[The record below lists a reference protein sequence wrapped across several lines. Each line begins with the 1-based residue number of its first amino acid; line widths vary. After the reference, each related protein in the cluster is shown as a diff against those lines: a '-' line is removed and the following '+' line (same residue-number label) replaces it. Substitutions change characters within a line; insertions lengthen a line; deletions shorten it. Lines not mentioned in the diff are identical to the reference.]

1 MKQEELE
8 KLSPKDLSMVVQA
21 KLNKSALKGRF
32 GMFTNKGN
40 RAVKR
45 IVKSS
50 KDYREAYKKL
60 EKLTKIHGEA
70 TDTMVREIVLAY
82 YLTKKTLN

>member
-8 KLSPKDLSMVVQA
+8 RLSPKDLSMAVQA
-21 KLNKSALKGRF
+21 KLNKNASKGRF
-32 GMFTNKGN
+32 GMFTNKAN

-50 KDYREAYKKL
+50 KDFREAYKKL

-70 TDTMVREIVLAY
+70 TDTMVRETVLAY